1 MVGERKM
8 SPRFVI
14 LAAVGLAIA
23 VIAPIWAFFNVTVPF
38 PPMLAD
44 DHGVTTVNTPVN
56 INLLA
61 NDADADGRI
70 DLSSVTLLTQPAHGI
85 ATVDPQTGVCTY
97 APGLGYE
104 GNDKFSYQL
113 RDDEGISSNTGFV
126 AVLVLPSQ
134 KK

>member
-1 MVGERKM
+1 MDGEQKLN
-8 SPRFVI
+8 PRIVV
-14 LAAVGLAIA
+14 LAAAGFMVA
-23 VIAPIWAFFNVTVPF
+23 VVAPAWAFFNVTVPF
-38 PPMLAD
+38 PPMLGD

-70 DLSSVTLLTQPAHGI
+70 DLKSVTILSQPAHGM

-97 APGLGYE
+97 TPEPSFA

-113 RDDEGISSNTGFV
+113 QDDAGIKSNTGFV
-126 AVLVLPSQ
+126 VVLVQPQ
-134 KK
+134 QN